1 MLNSCFDKDL
11 RQDFNESNFITEVEG
26 KEILLKTSYNS
37 DRNLLG
43 LVVAAPSPGS
53 IPNTSWGASWSRVQC
68 SCHMDPVRP
77 NSNLHGSAHQWC
89 LNYSCYVE
97 LGLNWP
103 I

>member
-53 IPNTSWGASWSRVQC
+53 ILHHPGAQVG
-68 SCHMDPVRP
+68 
-77 NSNLHGSAHQWC
+77 HGDGVDVKMSDQIQILASSAHGW
-89 LNYSCYVE
+89 Y
-97 LGLNWP
+97 
-103 I
+103 